1 MMDREVPVS
10 GTAESRTLRRLER
23 QERLPRKSGARFC
36 YGCARQPGRDD
47 LIVDENRLDGTTFSA
62 FPAGIFEIIGNV
74 VLNLRDGRIPL
85 HFENFRTDFDAC
97 LTSDA
102 QFFIH
107 PYSHGFP
114 LDGV

>member
-1 MMDREVPVS
+1 LSREPCAVRKDGIVK
-10 GTAESRTLRRLER
+10 GTPA
-23 QERLPRKSGARFC
+23 P
-36 YGCARQPGRDD
+36 D
-47 LIVDENRLDGTTFSA
+47 LVAAVHGSPTRMILILDENRLDRTTFRG
-62 FPAGIFEIIGNV
+62 FPAGIFDIIGNV
-74 VLNLRDGRIPL
+74 VFDLRDGCVTL
-85 HFENFRTDFDAC
+85 HFEDFRTDFNAS